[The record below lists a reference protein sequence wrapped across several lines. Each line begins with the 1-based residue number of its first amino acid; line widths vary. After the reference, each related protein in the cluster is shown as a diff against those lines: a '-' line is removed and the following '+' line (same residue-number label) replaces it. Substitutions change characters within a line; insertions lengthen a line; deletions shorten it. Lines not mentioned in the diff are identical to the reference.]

1 MARHASL
8 HSGLTSSSSGNRVYL
23 NVYDLN
29 DNNAIWYPWGL
40 GLYHS
45 GVQLGREEYTF
56 GMFSLVV
63 SYNFKDLIP
72 LIFVVNVYLYNSII
86 GGNIYP

>member
-1 MARHASL
+1 MREHNELTMARHASL

-29 DNNAIWYPWGL
+29 ENNAVWYPWGL

-56 GMFSLVV
+56 GKFSH
-63 SYNFKDLIP
+63 S
-72 LIFVVNVYLYNSII
+72 FVFLC
-86 GGNIYP
+86 